1 MVNEEKYESRADRI
15 EHERQALRRLI
26 GVILFPIALF
36 PLLAMVTY
44 NWRDISWLNSPPLS
58 PPANLV
64 GTVGAWSVF
73 IGYHVFGVAVWTIPF
88 FALVFSALLI
98 YGKIAHMVRR
108 LVWVILLLVSL
119 CGLVQLGSET
129 IFDGVLDSINM
140 KPNAGGAIGY
150 FLMTCFLTRWFSP
163 FGGGV
168 LVSCVLA
175 IALIMVI
182 GVRNLLSGFGLCTG
196 WWTAWLQRRAKE
208 KRETQARE
216 VPVSADPDDGLSP
229 RERELKRQQQIREN
243 ARRAQEEA
251 RRIREEER
259 LRERQAKQRE
269 QQRIAPVAVPPPSV
283 KPSTPPPV
291 QPPVARAVPPVQ
303 PPVAVSVPT
312 KKAAAVRPAAVE
324 PTPAP
329 AVQSVAIQQLPCG
342 YELPPINL
350 LDPLPTGCAD
360 HGNVEEISR
369 ILVDTLAHQNIP
381 VTVLGYEAGPIMTR
395 YELRPEPHIKVERVS
410 NLRGNL
416 QMALA
421 AENIRIEAPI
431 PGKNA
436 IGIEVPNLK
445 KRPVTFREIVE
456 GDPWRKNRAE
466 IPLGLGKDVSGRDL
480 IVDLAKAPHLLVAGA
495 TGSGKSVCLNV
506 ILAGLLMSRS
516 PEDLRLILVDP
527 KRVEFTAYNDL
538 PHLLVPVINDPN
550 RVAFG
555 LRWAILEMDRR
566 YKLLQKEGCR
576 NIVAFNNRKK
586 VVQSDLFGDASV
598 RDSAES
604 SSAQESTGDVPDK
617 MPYIVIVVDEVAD
630 IMAAVGKQ
638 VEPMIARLTSLSRA
652 VGIHLVLATQRPSVD
667 VITGTIKSNIPGRI
681 AFKVAQANDSRTI
694 LDNPGAE
701 ELLGKGDLLFLK
713 DGSTLIRAQCAW
725 VSDEEIERVVA
736 FVKERYKPCYDLA
749 LSGKLEKVKEVDPES
764 TLETDEEAPKAADSG
779 SAESGAG
786 STASD
791 DETLVP
797 KALQVIKIMRRAST
811 SLLQRKLGIG
821 YVKASR
827 LMDILEARGIVGP
840 QSPTGAR
847 ELLVSP
853 DSLGMD
859 EAPPQLEGA
868 DEFTAGNAED
878 SEDEALS

>member
-1 MVNEEKYESRADRI
+1 MGNEDKYESRADRI

-26 GVILFPIALF
+26 GIILFPIALF

-44 NWRDISWLNSPPLS
+44 NWRDISWLNTPPLS

-73 IGYHVFGVAVWTIPF
+73 IGYHVFGLAVWTIPF

-98 YGKIAHMVRR
+98 YGKIAHMMRR
-108 LVWVILLLVSL
+108 MIWMVLLLVAL

-129 IFDGVLDSINM
+129 VFDGVLDSINM

-168 LVSCVLA
+168 LVACVLA

-196 WWTAWLQRRAKE
+196 WWSAWLQRRAKE
-208 KRETQARE
+208 KRDAQTSDM
-216 VPVSADPDDGLSP
+216 PLSAEPDDGLSP

-243 ARRAQEEA
+243 ARRAQEAA

-269 QQRIAPVAVPPPSV
+269 QARRTPVVVPPPLE
-283 KPSTPPPV
+283 KPSAPV
-291 QPPVARAVPPVQ
+291 PAPAARVAPPVQ
-303 PPVAVSVPT
+303 PPVAVPVMKKPAARSVP
-312 KKAAAVRPAAVE
+312 VE
-324 PTPAP
+324 ASPAP
-329 AVQSVAIQQLPCG
+329 AIQQLPCG
-342 YELPPINL
+342 YELPPISL
-350 LDPLPTGCAD
+350 LDPLPTDSAD

-369 ILVDTLAHQNIP
+369 ILVETLAHQNIP

-410 NLRGNL
+410 SLRGNL

-436 IGIEVPNLK
+436 IGIEVPNRR

-456 GDPWRKNRAE
+456 GELWRKSRAE

-506 ILAGLLMSRS
+506 VLAGLLMSRS

-566 YKLLQKEGCR
+566 YKLLQKENCR

-586 VVQSDLFGDASV
+586 VVQSDLFGDNSGDAGAAES
-598 RDSAES
+598 DSAS
-604 SSAQESTGDVPDK
+604 GDVPEK
-617 MPYIVIVVDEVAD
+617 LPYIVIVVDEVAD

-725 VSDEEIERVVA
+725 VSDEEIERVSA

-749 LSGKLEKVKEVDPES
+749 LSGKLEKVKELDPES
-764 TLETDEEAPKAADSG
+764 MLTTDDEAPKAPDGG
-779 SAESGAG
+779 SAENGAG

-791 DETLVP
+791 DETFVP
-797 KALQVIKIMRRAST
+797 KALQVIKVMRRAST
-811 SLLQRKLGIG
+811 SLMQRKLGIG

-859 EAPPQLEGA
+859 DEPSSMEGEG
-868 DEFTAGNAED
+868 EFTADTAED
-878 SEDEALS
+878 SEEEGVSQ